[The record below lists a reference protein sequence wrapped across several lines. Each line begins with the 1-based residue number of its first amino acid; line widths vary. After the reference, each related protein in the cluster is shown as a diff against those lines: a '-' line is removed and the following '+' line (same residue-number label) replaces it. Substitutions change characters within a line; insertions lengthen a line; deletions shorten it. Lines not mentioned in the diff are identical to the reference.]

1 MQCASILAPDQPAQS
16 YSLVGSWAGRNKVS
30 QGFVV
35 SLANSVLRDQKALIR
50 ELVWS
55 YAGSI

>member
-16 YSLVGSWAGRNKVS
+16 YSLVGSWAGRYKITLGV
-30 QGFVV
+30 VV
-35 SLANSVLRDQKALIR
+35 SLANRVSQDQTALIR

-55 YAGSI
+55 SAERI